1 MNVYEW
7 QKDFEA
13 RLSQVRSDV
22 ALSIDESQITPLD
35 PTEEHRL
42 RTRCWVAI
50 ARPKHKRCLYSTGD
64 LAHSYKLEMI
74 ASCSICKDLTVA
86 LKIQQR
92 LID

>member
-1 MNVYEW
+1 MFMND
-7 QKDFEA
+7 KKIL
-13 RLSQVRSDV
+13 RLDYLKLGLMMHSVG
-22 ALSIDESQITPLD
+22 ESQITPLD

-42 RTRCWVAI
+42 RTRCWVAV